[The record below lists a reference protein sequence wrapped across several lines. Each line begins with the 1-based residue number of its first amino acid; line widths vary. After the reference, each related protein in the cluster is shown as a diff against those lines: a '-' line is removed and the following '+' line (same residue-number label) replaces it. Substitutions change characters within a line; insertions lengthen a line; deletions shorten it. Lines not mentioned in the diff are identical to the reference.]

1 MADNRE
7 MRYFLLT
14 DSGRNPFPEI
24 RGWSQVLDVRK
35 MNRRKYRELPS
46 SFPLKMRTGVDHIL
60 PDILLSPFLLL
71 SEPAKDVVSFY
82 DPEIPWCFAVLFGD
96 SGKEC
101 ASYFW
106 PILEEVDCVLEEPY
120 TGEGAVRLDER
131 KMKGLPF
138 FQTWVKD
145 RKKTVIRM
153 DLAESLLMR
162 HAVGLELQEVV
173 IT

>member
-1 MADNRE
+1 M
-7 MRYFLLT
+7 FLFQAGKSLILGT
-14 DSGRNPFPEI
+14 FYCVFRDYDRWKPE
-24 RGWSQVLDVRK
+24 V
-35 MNRRKYRELPS
+35 
-46 SFPLKMRTGVDHIL
+46 
-60 PDILLSPFLLL
+60 
-71 SEPAKDVVSFY
+71 
-82 DPEIPWCFAVLFGD
+82 PWCFAVLFGD

-101 ASYFW
+101 ASYFCL
-106 PILEEVDCVLEEPY
+106 ILEEVDCVLEEPY
-120 TGEGAVRLDER
+120 PGEGAVRLDER

-138 FQTWVKD
+138 FQIWVKD

>member
-1 MADNRE
+1 M
-7 MRYFLLT
+7 
-14 DSGRNPFPEI
+14 
-24 RGWSQVLDVRK
+24 
-35 MNRRKYRELPS
+35 
-46 SFPLKMRTGVDHIL
+46 
-60 PDILLSPFLLL
+60 
-71 SEPAKDVVSFY
+71 
-82 DPEIPWCFAVLFGD
+82 LFGD

-101 ASYFW
+101 ASYFC

-120 TGEGAVRLDER
+120 PGEGAVRLDER

-138 FQTWVKD
+138 FQIWVKD

>member
-1 MADNRE
+1 
-7 MRYFLLT
+7 
-14 DSGRNPFPEI
+14 
-24 RGWSQVLDVRK
+24 
-35 MNRRKYRELPS
+35 
-46 SFPLKMRTGVDHIL
+46 MRTGVDHIL

-82 DPEIPWCFAVLFGD
+82 DPEIPWCFAVLFGE

-101 ASYFW
+101 ASYFC

-120 TGEGAVRLDER
+120 PGEGAVRLDER

-138 FQTWVKD
+138 FQIWVKD